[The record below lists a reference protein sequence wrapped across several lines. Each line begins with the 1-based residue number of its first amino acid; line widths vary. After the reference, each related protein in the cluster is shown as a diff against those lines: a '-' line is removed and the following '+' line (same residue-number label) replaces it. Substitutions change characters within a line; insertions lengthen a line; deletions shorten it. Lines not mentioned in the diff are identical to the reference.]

1 MSNLSYLFA
10 AHLVFWIVV
19 FFYIYFLVRKNR
31 KLRKD
36 IDALKESFK
45 SQEQEEVTWRRHRQE
60 AK

>member
-10 AHLVFWIVV
+10 AHLVFWIVI
-19 FFYIYFLVRKNR
+19 FLYIYFLVRENR

-36 IDALKESFK
+36 VDALKESFK
-45 SQEQEEVTWRRHRQE
+45 SQEEVTWRRQE